1 MILTIKSIKKY
12 LYYKEM
18 NLNDDFNLED
28 ILRGELKEEFNKKH
42 IISFHKDYLS
52 DLLNENVEKSTKA
65 HVKNPWFT
73 QNMNN
78 NRMELFK
85 CALNLTKSFIYNSS
99 YLKENLSIIFDLLY
113 SSNCDYKKDEK
124 EMMFAHAFNSLQIL
138 IPVFLQLFHQL
149 VECLNM

>member
-1 MILTIKSIKKY
+1 
-12 LYYKEM
+12 M

-42 IISFHKDYLS
+42 IISFRKDYLS

-138 IPVFLQLFHQL
+138 IPVFLQLFHRL